1 MVQVT
6 FNHIDFFSLRP
17 KFENRLKFDL
27 HILNNVTLKMRKYTY
42 NGDQL
47 SNFDLTL
54 EKMGRFSLK

>member
-27 HILNNVTLKMRKYTY
+27 HILNNVTLKMRKYT
-42 NGDQL
+42 
-47 SNFDLTL
+47 
-54 EKMGRFSLK
+54 